1 MARTNVTKK
10 RRHRDGTLSWVF
22 RPSLY
27 FSAQVAAVVK
37 PVGPVDVDNL
47 DFIGF
52 GIDAFYGV
60 GMIADDVLDSEEG

>member
-1 MARTNVTKK
+1 M
-10 RRHRDGTLSWVF
+10 
-22 RPSLY
+22 
-27 FSAQVAAVVK
+27 
-37 PVGPVDVDNL
+37 DVDNL